1 MSEIN
6 ELDKVLFDILRDTTG
21 WKLRIGRDTEIPE
34 TKRMKRVTSL
44 NTKIMCVKH
53 KLRERGYTIQE

>member
-1 MSEIN
+1 MN
-6 ELDKVLFDILRDTTG
+6 ELEEIWFRILKDAENWKNLLRYDRDIPAT
-21 WKLRIGRDTEIPE
+21 KKM
-34 TKRMKRVTSL
+34 KRMASL